1 MTFKKT
7 FLTYACTTKIHIHLF
22 ISCFDYTNT
31 SFLHLMK
38 KQSHFIH
45 FYPESYHKDDL
56 SIPTYVLMTVY
67 KDLKL
72 KREKK

>member
-1 MTFKKT
+1 
-7 FLTYACTTKIHIHLF
+7 
-22 ISCFDYTNT
+22 
-31 SFLHLMK
+31 MK

-56 SIPTYVLMTVY
+56 SIPTYILMTVY